1 MLGDSAPTPLFRR
14 YDFLLMGSP
23 QHAIEPSAP
32 LVTTNSELH
41 LLHEYRLPV
50 SLANFHRLLMSS
62 LGTFDVNTNPE
73 TIIAS
78 ALGAVNEPPHA
89 TDNQLRNASS
99 TAWAA
104 S

>member
-1 MLGDSAPTPLFRR
+1 M
-14 YDFLLMGSP
+14 
-23 QHAIEPSAP
+23 EPSAP

-41 LLHEYRLPV
+41 VLHEYRLPV
-50 SLANFHRLLMSS
+50 SLANFHRLLTSIWNARVNASS
-62 LGTFDVNTNPE
+62 G

-78 ALGAVNEPPHA
+78 APGAVNEPPDA
-89 TDNQLRNASS
+89 TDGQLRNASS